1 MRPRSS
7 SLTHTIRV
15 HARRAAPTNMVASRI
30 QAHIL
35 LTVKRIPAAGTEELK
50 LDRPRVRLVVVGVP
64 LPRYCLLR
72 EAYIQTLQGICSRC
86 ACRGVTVAA
95 AAVRGEDGAHFEVC
109 GEFIVSVVDVMELVR
124 RREPTLLLLQYVPA
138 VCVPDTACRC
148 GSVGYLGQW
157 CRVAGPVVPQS
168 SLHKCHRCKEK
179 VNDGL
184 HLSGDVRVFWWKL
197 EESRLVW
204 SYGLN
209 WGWKILEHDVLR
221 SYSPRSPA

>member
-1 MRPRSS
+1 MVSS
-7 SLTHTIRV
+7 RV
-15 HARRAAPTNMVASRI
+15 

-50 LDRPRVRLVVVGVP
+50 LDRPGVRLIVVGIP

-86 ACRGVTVAA
+86 ACCRVTVAA

-109 GEFIVSVVDVMELVR
+109 EGFMVSVVPVMELGR
-124 RREPTLLLLQYVPA
+124 REEPTLLLLQDIPA

-148 GSVGYLGQW
+148 GCVGDLGQW
-157 CRVAGPVVPQS
+157 CRVADPVVPQS

-179 VNDGL
+179 GNYGL
-184 HLSGDVRVFWWKL
+184 HLGGDVRVFWWGL

-204 SYGLN
+204 SHGLN
-209 WGWKILEHDVLR
+209 SGWKILDHDVLR